1 MLTGRLPK
9 QAPQVEN
16 ILNDYN
22 IVFDEYHYKEDGDT
36 LKSKINTIKSLL
48 LRYPNVNFI
57 EMYEDRVPHAIA
69 FEEWGEENNIPIK
82 VNVVTP
88 S

>member
-1 MLTGRLPK
+1 MNYNIEIDDPNTLVIMLTGRLPK

-36 LKSKINTIKSLL
+36 LKSKINNIKSLL
-48 LRYPNVNFI
+48 LRYHNVNFI
-57 EMYEDRVPHAIA
+57 EMYEDRVPHDIA
-69 FEEWGEENNIPIK
+69 F
-82 VNVVTP
+82 
-88 S
+88 